1 MAGRYDKKVK
11 AILGQDIWQM
21 LERSVKNGVVDARK
35 MQDIAYKLH
44 QEVGGGHLLRMGPG
58 MKGVPDWFEFREIL
72 GHWYEVELYQFEE
85 NPEPALKKLST
96 ILKSEEVGLLNL
108 AVKLQRTHPGALKK
122 KICKRFGLGLWEIIV
137 ILATTAQHFQEKQ
150 VLMIQRKLCPRYNPS
165 SSSRSAPFS
174 SVASCTSSWSPAR
187 RRSC

>member
-1 MAGRYDKKVK
+1 MLRKVK
-11 AILGQDIWQM
+11 AILVQDIWQM
-21 LERSVKNGVVDARK
+21 LDRSVKNGEVDARK

-108 AVKLQRTHPGALKK
+108 AMKLQRIHPGALKK
-122 KICKRFGLGLWEIIV
+122 RMCKRFGLGWACPATWDITV
-137 ILATTAQHFQEKQ
+137 ILATTAHHFQEKQ
-150 VLMIQRKLCPRYNPS
+150 VVMIQRKLCPRYNPS
-165 SSSRSAPFS
+165 SKSRSAPFS
-174 SVASCTSSWSPAR
+174 SVASCTSSW
-187 RRSC
+187 

>member
-1 MAGRYDKKVK
+1 MAGRYDEKVK

-21 LERSVKNGVVDARK
+21 LERSVKNGEVDARK

-108 AVKLQRTHPGALKK
+108 AVKLQRIHPGALTN
-122 KICKRFGLGLWEIIV
+122 FGLGWACPATWDIIV
-137 ILATTAQHFQEKQ
+137 ILASTAQHVQEKR
-150 VLMIQRKLCPRYNPS
+150 VLMMQRKVFICTQTFL
-165 SSSRSAPFS
+165 
-174 SVASCTSSWSPAR
+174 SCK
-187 RRSC
+187 CNLKGK